1 MNLYVSKIPIKI
13 FKKGSI
19 KMANFKETVKNV
31 WGKVVD
37 FCKKAWTAIV
47 TFCKKAWTAV
57 ANFFKTV
64 WGKIVSL
71 FKKK

>member
-1 MNLYVSKIPIKI
+1 
-13 FKKGSI
+13 
-19 KMANFKETVKNV
+19 MANFKETVKNV
-31 WGKVVD
+31 WGKVVN
-37 FCKKAWTAIV
+37 FFKKVGTAI
-47 TFCKKAWTAV
+47 